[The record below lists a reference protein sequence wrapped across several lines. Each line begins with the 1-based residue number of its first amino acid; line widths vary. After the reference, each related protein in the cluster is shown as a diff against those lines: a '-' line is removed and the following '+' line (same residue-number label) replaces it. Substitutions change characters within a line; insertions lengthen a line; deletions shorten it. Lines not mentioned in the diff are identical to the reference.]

1 MYLIFQIN
9 DDKWRQTV
17 IEMRT
22 GNPSRLPIR
31 DVATYA
37 SNAEHQEFGIE
48 LGLVCFV

>member
-1 MYLIFQIN
+1 MN
-9 DDKWRQTV
+9 DNQWRQTV

-22 GNPSRLPIR
+22 RNLSRLPIR

-37 SNAEHQEFGIE
+37 FNADHQEFGIE